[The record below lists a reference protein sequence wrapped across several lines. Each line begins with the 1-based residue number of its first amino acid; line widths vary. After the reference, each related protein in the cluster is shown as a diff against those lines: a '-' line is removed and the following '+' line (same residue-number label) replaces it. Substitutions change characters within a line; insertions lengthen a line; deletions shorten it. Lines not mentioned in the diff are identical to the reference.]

1 MEKISK
7 DDEIAKGWRKDM
19 QNYQC
24 EIAVLQQQLNVL
36 KQEVDKRLTELPPS
50 DVNDVVALIKNKE
63 AERDYLDVEVKKL
76 SELLSKIE

>member
-7 DDEIAKGWRKDM
+7 DDEISKGWRENM

-24 EIAVLQQQLNVL
+24 EIAEREQQLHVL

-50 DVNDVVALIKNKE
+50 DVNDVVALIRDKE
-63 AERDYLDVEVKKL
+63 TELDYLTVEVKKL

>member
-7 DDEIAKGWRKDM
+7 DDEIAKRWRYDL
-19 QNYQC
+19 QDYQS
-24 EIAVLQQQLNVL
+24 EIAIRQQQLHVL

-50 DVNDVVALIKNKE
+50 DVNDVVALIRDKE
-63 AERDYLDVEVKKL
+63 SELYYLAVEVKKL

>member
-7 DDEIAKGWRKDM
+7 DDEIAKGWRKAM
-19 QNYQC
+19 QKYQS
-24 EIAVLQQQLNVL
+24 EITIRQQSMQIL

-50 DVNDVVALIKNKE
+50 DVNDVVALIRDKE
-63 AERDYLDVEVKKL
+63 KELDYLTGEVKIL

>member
-7 DDEIAKGWRKDM
+7 DDEIAKGWREEIQD
-19 QNYQC
+19 YQC
-24 EIAVLQQQLNVL
+24 KIVEREQQLDVL

-50 DVNDVVALIKNKE
+50 DVNDVVVLIRDKE
-63 AERDYLDVEVKKL
+63 TELDYLTVEVKKL

>member
-7 DDEIAKGWRKDM
+7 DDEIAKGWREEIQD
-19 QNYQC
+19 YQC
-24 EIAVLQQQLNVL
+24 KIVEREQQLDVL

-50 DVNDVVALIKNKE
+50 DVNDVVALIKDKE
-63 AERDYLDVEVKKL
+63 KELDYLTGEVKIL

>member
-7 DDEIAKGWRKDM
+7 DDEIAKGWRKAM
-19 QNYQC
+19 QKYQS
-24 EIAVLQQQLNVL
+24 EITIRQQQLNVL

>member
-19 QNYQC
+19 QDYQS
-24 EIAVLQQQLNVL
+24 EITVREQQLHVL
-36 KQEVDKRLTELPPS
+36 KQEVDKRLTDLPPS
-50 DVNDVVALIKNKE
+50 DVNEVGVLIREKE
-63 AERDYLDVEVKKL
+63 TELDYLTMEVKKL